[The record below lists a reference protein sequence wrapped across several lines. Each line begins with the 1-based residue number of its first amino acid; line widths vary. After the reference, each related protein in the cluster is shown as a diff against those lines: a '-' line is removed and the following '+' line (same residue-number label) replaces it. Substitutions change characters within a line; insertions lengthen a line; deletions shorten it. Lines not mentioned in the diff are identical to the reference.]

1 MTAEK
6 IILDKRDHVGV
17 VILNR
22 LNRRTNPQFL
32 LLGEGRSNLLVPE
45 TVLSRTIVE
54 SYRRAAMPELGTA
67 PTIIL
72 AIYPVWSRSG
82 GTL

>member
-22 LNRRTNPQFL
+22 PNRQSACGCRSLVSVSIRL
-32 LLGEGRSNLLVPE
+32 LSENSNLGD
-45 TVLSRTIVE
+45 TVTVNH
-54 SYRRAAMPELGTA
+54 AASKALKCLGNVG
-67 PTIIL
+67 L
-72 AIYPVWSRSG
+72 
-82 GTL
+82 